1 MYTSP
6 SQPFPFNYGSPQ
18 VVNTLGLV
26 MREPNT
32 GTNPV
37 DPLAVPNLDEL
48 ATKGKL
54 AQDKALE

>member
-1 MYTSP
+1 M
-6 SQPFPFNYGSPQ
+6 
-18 VVNTLGLV
+18 NTPGLV
-26 MREPNT
+26 MREPNLST
-32 GTNPV
+32 DPM